1 MSPTSY
7 QTAPPRVNETPTLL
21 VAGYFVNN
29 PANFFIRVDAGASA
43 GYGLGTLR
51 HVKSL

>member
-7 QTAPPRVNETPTLL
+7 QTAPPRVNETLTLL

-29 PANFFIRVDAGASA
+29 PANFFIRVDVGHQQDMDWAHS
-43 GYGLGTLR
+43 GT
-51 HVKSL
+51 